1 MLREERTKT
10 GAEGKEVTCSISE
23 LWLTF
28 AVFAHL
34 QEENV
39 ILKHMLS
46 E

>member
-1 MLREERTKT
+1 MLRKERTKT

-23 LWLTF
+23 LWL
-28 AVFAHL
+28 AVAIFAHL

-39 ILKHMLS
+39 ILKHILS